1 MLHIIAILSV
11 SKSRP
16 GEPSILQEATF
27 IFVLPAPSTATA
39 SEVHTTVQWVNNECI
54 DGCDQP
60 EQVEEQVFCPFH
72 DTYTGTYT
80 CTFVLILIKFYC
92 SW

>member
-1 MLHIIAILSV
+1 MIFYVISIPFILSFHTVILHIIAILSV
-11 SKSRP
+11 NKSRP

-39 SEVHTTVQWVNNECI
+39 SEVHTTVQRVNNECI

-60 EQVEEQVFCPFH
+60 E
-72 DTYTGTYT
+72 
-80 CTFVLILIKFYC
+80 
-92 SW
+92 